1 VTTPKDLRNPKRKS
15 GYDHVGVIHGGARTK
30 PYQAQSGTGNGH
42 GKGAGWRGPFR
53 RTALEAAQDYC
64 NYINGSSAATPATPA
79 LKRAGHA
86 KAKRKPITK
95 AQQVALDILR
105 DARAKPRT
113 MGWVYLVIE
122 DPEWVLSLRSVGKI
136 GWTSKSP
143 PEARLNDYQAG
154 NPRKLV
160 MVGSI
165 KGTKKR
171 EANLHAKYIRDNVL
185 GEWFRLSDALLAEF
199 GLTRRDLR

>member
-1 VTTPKDLRNPKRKS
+1 MTT
-15 GYDHVGVIHGGARTK
+15 VGGF
-30 PYQAQSGTGNGH
+30 
-42 GKGAGWRGPFR
+42 GPR
-53 RTALEAAQDYC
+53 RATALEAAQDYC
-64 NYINGSSAATPATPA
+64 DYINGQATPATPA

-86 KAKRKPITK
+86 KAKRKPIAP

-122 DPEWVLSLRSVGKI
+122 DARFIPATVGKI
-136 GWTSKSP
+136 GWTSKNP

-160 MVGSI
+160 MLGTI
-165 KGTKKR
+165 RGTKRR
-171 EANLHAKYIRDNVL
+171 EANLHRKYIANNVL
-185 GEWFRLSDALLAEF
+185 GEWFYLTDALLSEF
-199 GLTRRDLR
+199 NIKKEDLTA